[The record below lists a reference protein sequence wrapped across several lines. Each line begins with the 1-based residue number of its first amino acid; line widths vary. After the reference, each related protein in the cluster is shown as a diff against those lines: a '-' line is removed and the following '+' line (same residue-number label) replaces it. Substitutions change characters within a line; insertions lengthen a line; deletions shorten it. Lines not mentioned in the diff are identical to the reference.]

1 LILDASS
8 NAGVQSAGDDVT
20 PVKDRRNR
28 SAAIADQAQHPFITA
43 TTLESNFDEKVD
55 GAPVQFENPLTSTN
69 AARKVTPRATVAE
82 PPAKKFVHRVIL
94 VDGIQNLFLSFSL
107 CERG

>member
-1 LILDASS
+1 
-8 NAGVQSAGDDVT
+8 VKSAGDDVT
-20 PVKDRRNR
+20 PVEDRRNS
-28 SAAIADQAQHPFITA
+28 SAAIADQAQHPFVTA

-55 GAPVQFENPLTSTN
+55 EAPVQFENPLTSTN
-69 AARKVTPRATVAE
+69 ANAVRKVTPRATVAE
-82 PPAKKFVHRVIL
+82 PPAKKFAHRVIL